1 MLTWWLFCIHIT
13 CALLYIESCYHV
25 YSYIFAYVYVYLF
38 RMTVCCMI
46 TIFFFMLYVWL
57 LLFFRDVHMLIISI
71 DSLTCFC
78 LVTLLVVWLSCFPWH
93 VYSHFCISHLS
104 WHDWFS
110 LLYIILFVSTYCPL
124 CYIPILFILSLPS
137 LCVDMSD
144 ILILCM
150 TTWCMTAFLLCDVV
164 CLYRSHIYPLTSNP
178 LVSVIS
184 FISVLTFVSVSCVYL
199 FLWPS

>member
-1 MLTWWLFCIHIT
+1 MVII
-13 CALLYIESCYHV
+13 LYIYYMCIRIYLLM
-25 YSYIFAYVYVYLF
+25 FACICFVWLCVAWLPLF
-38 RMTVCCMI
+38 SLCCM
-46 TIFFFMLYVWL
+46 FGYYCSLEMF
-57 LLFFRDVHMLIISI
+57 HMLIISI

-93 VYSHFCISHLS
+93 AYSHFCISHSS
-104 WHDWFS
+104 WHDWFY

-124 CYIPILFILSLPS
+124 CHIPILFILSLPS
-137 LCVDMSD
+137 LCLDMSD
-144 ILILCM
+144 IPVF
-150 TTWCMTAFLLCDVV
+150 CMTALLLCDVV

>member
-93 VYSHFCISHLS
+93 VYSHFCISHSS

-164 CLYRSHIYPLTSNP
+164 CLYRSHIYLLTSNP

>member
-93 VYSHFCISHLS
+93 VYSHFCISHSS
-104 WHDWFS
+104 WHDWFY
-110 LLYIILFVSTYCPL
+110 LLYTILFVSTYCPF

-137 LCVDMSD
+137 LCLDMSD
-144 ILILCM
+144 IPVF
-150 TTWCMTAFLLCDVV
+150 CMTALLLCDVV

>member
-1 MLTWWLFCIHIT
+1 MLTWWLFCIYIT

-25 YSYIFAYVYVYLF
+25 CSYIFAYVCVYLF

-46 TIFFFMLYVWL
+46 TFFFFMMYVWL
-57 LLFFRDVHMLIISI
+57 LLFFRDVHILIILI
-71 DSLTCFC
+71 DSLICFC
-78 LVTLLVVWLSCFPWH
+78 LVTLLVVWLSCFLWH
-93 VYSHFCISHLS
+93 VYSHFCISHSS

-144 ILILCM
+144 IPVLCM
-150 TTWCMTAFLLCDVV
+150 TALLLCDVV
-164 CLYRSHIYPLTSNP
+164 CLYRSHIYPLTSIS
-178 LVSVIS
+178 LVFVIS
-184 FISVLTFVSVSCVYL
+184 FISVLTFASVRPCVCL